1 MAEPYRRALS
11 PVVEPGFRHAI
22 VTWPAESRWKTV
34 LESCEH
40 TESFRGLVFLKG
52 EHMRRLLTAA
62 AVVVALS
69 IPASVATVAVAGP
82 AFAGTGITCTG
93 LKGTITT
100 TVTIS
105 KCTPS
110 GGKGYKTASAPA
122 TDLATGGNITWK
134 SSGATTTIGDA
145 SVGGGTSQGSCKKGN
160 IEYTF
165 TGQVTAASTTGT
177 GIPAVGD
184 PVSATACVETKNG
197 KITLLKGT
205 AMDL

>member
-1 MAEPYRRALS
+1 
-11 PVVEPGFRHAI
+11 
-22 VTWPAESRWKTV
+22 
-34 LESCEH
+34 
-40 TESFRGLVFLKG
+40 
-52 EHMRRLLTAA
+52 MRRLFTVA

-145 SVGGGTSQGSCKKGN
+145 SYSGGTQGSCKKGN
-160 IEYTF
+160 DEYMF
-165 TGQVTAASTTGT
+165 TGTVTAASTTGT

-184 PVSATACVETKNG
+184 AVSATACVETKNG

-205 AMDL
+205 KMDL